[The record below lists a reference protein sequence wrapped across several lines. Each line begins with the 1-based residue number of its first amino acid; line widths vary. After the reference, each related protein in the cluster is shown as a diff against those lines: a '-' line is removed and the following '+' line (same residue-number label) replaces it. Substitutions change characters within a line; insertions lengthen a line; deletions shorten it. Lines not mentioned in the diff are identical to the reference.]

1 MITCEIIEEIGK
13 GEEEEELPV
22 YGFRFIREE
31 NGETICIMRDVFTE
45 REKALALKELIEQ
58 NDLDEAQI
66 PEVVEDA
73 MAT

>member
-1 MITCEIIEEIGK
+1 MVICEVIEEIGM
-13 GEEEEELPV
+13 GEERNALPV

-45 REKALALKELIEQ
+45 REKAFALKELIEQ

-66 PEVVEDA
+66 PDVVEDA
-73 MAT
+73 LGT